1 MCQCCTKLYTLNSVV
16 EFILSLIFSES
27 STEPTS
33 PLNSEG
39 ITVTK
44 LSNGSAVV
52 TCNTSGQSCL
62 ALFLS
67 TTSLDQMV
75 VGFINSSS
83 DRTTLNST
91 FDVFMYVVVYT
102 WNSASGETIF
112 DGQVSFI
119 SRLELP
125 ISKLRVSFSFRIA
138 CVLFLLLQL
147 LPLHNHLL
155 TVRNLHRH
163 CQRP

>member
-1 MCQCCTKLYTLNSVV
+1 MLIIV
-16 EFILSLIFSES
+16 FILSLIFSES
-27 STEPTS
+27 FSEPTS

-44 LSNGSAVV
+44 LSNGSAEV
-52 TCNTSGQSCL
+52 TCTTLGQSCL
-62 ALFLS
+62 VLFLS

-102 WNSASGETIF
+102 WNSDSRETIF
-112 DGQVSFI
+112 DGKVSFI

-125 ISKLRVSFSFRIA
+125 TCKPRVSFSFRIA
-138 CVLFLLLQL
+138 CALFLLLQL
-147 LPLHNHLL
+147 LPLHNRLL
-155 TVRNLHRH
+155 TLRDLHLHR
-163 CQRP
+163 P

>member
-1 MCQCCTKLYTLNSVV
+1 MNCVI
-16 EFILSLIFSES
+16 EFILSVIFSES
-27 STEPTS
+27 FSEPTS

-44 LSNGSAVV
+44 LSNGSAEV

-62 ALFLS
+62 VLFLS
-67 TTSLDQMV
+67 PTSLDQMV

-102 WNSASGETIF
+102 WNSDSGETIF

-125 ISKLRVSFSFRIA
+125 TSKLRFSF
-138 CVLFLLLQL
+138 
-147 LPLHNHLL
+147 
-155 TVRNLHRH
+155 
-163 CQRP
+163 